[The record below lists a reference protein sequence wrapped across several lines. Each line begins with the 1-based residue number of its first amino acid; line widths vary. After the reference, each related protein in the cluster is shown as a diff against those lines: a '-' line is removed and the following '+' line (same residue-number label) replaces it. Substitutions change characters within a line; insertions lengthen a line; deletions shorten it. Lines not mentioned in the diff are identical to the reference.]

1 MLLGGGL
8 ALGFRVWDIWEK
20 SNQIAIGNF
29 LGAIL
34 LCLTGVL
41 ALFAALMLQSMK
53 ELLRGQWERF
63 ERSETDG

>member
-1 MLLGGGL
+1 L
-8 ALGFRVWDIWEK
+8 ALGLRVLDIYAR
-20 SNQIAIGNF
+20 SQALAIGNF

-41 ALFAALMLQSMK
+41 AIFAALMLQSMK

-63 ERSETDG
+63 ERTEMGE